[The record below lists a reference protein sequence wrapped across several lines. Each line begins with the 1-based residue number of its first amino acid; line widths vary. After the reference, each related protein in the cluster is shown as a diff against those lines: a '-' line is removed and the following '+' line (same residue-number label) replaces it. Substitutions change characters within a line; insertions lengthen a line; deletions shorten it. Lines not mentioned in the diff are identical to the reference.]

1 MLIIDKH
8 CSDVCCDEFSVPY
21 IDRKS
26 KQIKEQWHVKFYL
39 QSVRGK
45 LATLNTKILKFVDQ

>member
-8 CSDVCCDEFSVPY
+8 CSDVCCDEFPASQ

-26 KQIKEQWHVKFYL
+26 KQVKEQSHEKFYL
-39 QSVRGK
+39 QSVWGK
-45 LATLNTKILKFVDQ
+45 LATLNNENIKIYG